1 MRLRPPRVRQ
11 PLTGLVRSK
20 WEHYKGKT
28 VPFTYTRW
36 ISLAVLVALYYLR
49 VHILAGWYIVTYGL
63 AIYLLNLFIG
73 FLSPPVRRHAA
84 HGPSRDAFCPPPR
97 APCAVDE
104 LCCACQVD
112 ADGEGPLL
120 PLNTN
125 DPDEYRPFTRRVG
138 EFQFWFVPTPLAM
151 RVLVSPADWSGW
163 LCLLRYKSTMATC
176 LCFFMTFFS
185 VFNIPVFWP
194 ILLVYFITLFGM
206 TMKRQIKHMRKYG
219 YVPWS
224 YGKKTYAAGGKK
236 DSK

>member
-1 MRLRPPRVRQ
+1 MDASNIPGEEPADESTFDRVRANI
-11 PLTGLVRSK
+11 TRK

-73 FLSPPVRRHAA
+73 FLSPPV
-84 HGPSRDAFCPPPR
+84 
-97 APCAVDE
+97 
-104 LCCACQVD
+104 D

-138 EFQFWFVPTPLAM
+138 EFQFW
-151 RVLVSPADWSGW
+151 
-163 LCLLRYKSTMATC
+163 YKSTMATC